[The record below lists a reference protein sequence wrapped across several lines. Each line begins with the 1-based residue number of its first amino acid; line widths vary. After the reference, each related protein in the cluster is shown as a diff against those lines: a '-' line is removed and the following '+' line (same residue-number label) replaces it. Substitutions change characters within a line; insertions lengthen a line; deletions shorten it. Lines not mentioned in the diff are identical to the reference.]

1 MGQMYIRYMIMYGHE
16 LDHFSYFC
24 TDCTFQM
31 NLHIV
36 YVFLRDLSLEEERF
50 MKPKVTMI
58 AWNQNDSIVVTAVN
72 DHVLKVWN
80 SYTGQLLH
88 NLLVGL
94 FLYNVTNQYFF
105 GTVI

>member
-1 MGQMYIRYMIMYGHE
+1 
-16 LDHFSYFC
+16 
-24 TDCTFQM
+24 
-31 NLHIV
+31 
-36 YVFLRDLSLEEERF
+36 

-88 NLLVGL
+88 NLLVGS
-94 FLYNVTNQYFF
+94 FWYSVTNEIFR
-105 GTVI
+105 TMILILKL

>member
-1 MGQMYIRYMIMYGHE
+1 MR
-16 LDHFSYFC
+16 DCVASYAYSTAHVVF
-24 TDCTFQM
+24 F
-31 NLHIV
+31 
-36 YVFLRDLSLEEERF
+36 FLRDLSLEEERF

-88 NLLVGL
+88 NLLVGS
-94 FLYNVTNQYFF
+94 FITYNK
-105 GTVI
+105 

>member
-1 MGQMYIRYMIMYGHE
+1 
-16 LDHFSYFC
+16 
-24 TDCTFQM
+24 
-31 NLHIV
+31 
-36 YVFLRDLSLEEERF
+36 

-88 NLLVGL
+88 NLLVGGFHIINQDF
-94 FLYNVTNQYFF
+94 FLNYNLIFETIKLTY
-105 GTVI
+105 

>member
-1 MGQMYIRYMIMYGHE
+1 MR
-16 LDHFSYFC
+16 
-24 TDCTFQM
+24 DC
-31 NLHIV
+31 LHCIAYHPSV
-36 YVFLRDLSLEEERF
+36 FTHCVCVFFLRDLTSEEERF

-88 NLLVGL
+88 NLLVGSS
-94 FLYNVTNQYFF
+94 YS
-105 GTVI
+105 I

>member
-1 MGQMYIRYMIMYGHE
+1 
-16 LDHFSYFC
+16 
-24 TDCTFQM
+24 
-31 NLHIV
+31 
-36 YVFLRDLSLEEERF
+36 

-88 NLLVGL
+88 NLLVGSSYTMQHNISL
-94 FLYNVTNQYFF
+94 NYNFICDAVK
-105 GTVI
+105 

>member
-1 MGQMYIRYMIMYGHE
+1 
-16 LDHFSYFC
+16 
-24 TDCTFQM
+24 
-31 NLHIV
+31 
-36 YVFLRDLSLEEERF
+36 

-88 NLLVGL
+88 NLLVGG
-94 FLYNVTNQYFF
+94 FHIINQDFF
-105 GTVI
+105 

>member
-1 MGQMYIRYMIMYGHE
+1 
-16 LDHFSYFC
+16 
-24 TDCTFQM
+24 M
-31 NLHIV
+31 NLHLV
-36 YVFLRDLSLEEERF
+36 YILLRDLSSEEERF

-88 NLLVGL
+88 NLLVGH
-94 FLYNVTNQYFF
+94 VC
-105 GTVI
+105 TV

>member
-1 MGQMYIRYMIMYGHE
+1 
-16 LDHFSYFC
+16 
-24 TDCTFQM
+24 
-31 NLHIV
+31 
-36 YVFLRDLSLEEERF
+36 

-88 NLLVGL
+88 NLLVGS
-94 FLYNVTNQYFF
+94 FIHTTNKDVVL
-105 GTVI
+105 T

>member
-1 MGQMYIRYMIMYGHE
+1 MRLYT
-16 LDHFSYFC
+16 LCSL
-24 TDCTFQM
+24 T
-31 NLHIV
+31 L
-36 YVFLRDLSLEEERF
+36 YVCFFLRDLLEEERF

-88 NLLVGL
+88 NLLVGS
-94 FLYNVTNQYFF
+94 FLYIITSKDFF
-105 GTVI
+105 EM